1 MNTASAR
8 QVDFLSELIE
18 MKRIYSVI
26 EHSFIK
32 DSTACMVVTSGVPGE
47 GKTTVAAGLSAVAA
61 GHRNL
66 RVLAVD
72 FNWHRPAL
80 HEWFGLNRTFDVN
93 DFGQGRS
100 LLDMVQPTHV
110 KNLDI
115 LTAASTSHSD
125 GRIDEDINHLGKD
138 IMHQA
143 RSAYDVV
150 IMDSSSIFPVNHRM
164 LDPVAVSMDA
174 DAAILVALANMT
186 PRQKLRHARMLLETA
201 GVRVAGVVVNQWK
214 NILFQ

>member
-1 MNTASAR
+1 MNTESAKKL
-8 QVDFLSELIE
+8 DFLSELIE

-26 EHSFIK
+26 EHSLFK
-32 DSTACMVVTSGVPGE
+32 DNAACMVVTSGVPGE

-61 GHRNL
+61 GRGNL

-80 HEWFGLNRTFDVN
+80 HEWFRLNRTFNVN
-93 DFGQGRS
+93 DFGKGKS

-115 LTAASTSHSD
+115 LNARSTSHRD
-125 GRIDEDINHLGKD
+125 RRIDEDIQRLGKD
-138 IMHQA
+138 IIHQA

-150 IMDSSSIFPVNHRM
+150 IVDSASIFPVNHRM

-174 DAAILVALANMT
+174 EAAILVALANMT
-186 PRQKLRHARMLLETA
+186 PRQKLKHARTLLETA
-201 GVRVAGVVVNQWK
+201 GVHVAGVVVNQWK
-214 NILFQ
+214 NILF

>member
-1 MNTASAR
+1 VNTSLAKH
-8 QVDFLSELIE
+8 VELLSGLIE

-26 EHSFIK
+26 EHSLFK
-32 DSTACMVVTSGVPGE
+32 DNAACMVVTSGVPGE

-61 GHRNL
+61 GRGNL

-80 HEWFGLNRTFDVN
+80 HEWFRLNRTLDEN
-93 DFGQGRS
+93 DFRKGKS

-115 LTAASTSHSD
+115 LTATSTTPLD
-125 GRIDEDINHLGKD
+125 RRIDQDVQRLGKD
-138 IMHQA
+138 IIHQA

-150 IMDSSSIFPVNHRM
+150 IVDTASIFPVNHRM

-174 DAAILVALANMT
+174 ETAILVALANMT
-186 PRQKLRHARMLLETA
+186 PRQKLKRARTLLETA
-201 GVRVAGVVVNQWK
+201 GVRIAGVVVNQWK
-214 NILFQ
+214 NILF

>member
-1 MNTASAR
+1 MNTASAK
-8 QVDFLSELIE
+8 QIDFLSELIE

-26 EHSFIK
+26 EHSLFK
-32 DSTACMVVTSGVPGE
+32 DNAACLVVTSGVPGE
-47 GKTTVAAGLSAVAA
+47 GKTTVVAGLSAVAA

-80 HEWFGLNRTFDVN
+80 HEWFGLNRAFDVN
-93 DFGQGRS
+93 DFVQGKS

-115 LTAASTSHSD
+115 LTATSTSLRD
-125 GRIDEDINHLGKD
+125 NRIDEDIHRLGKN
-138 IMHQA
+138 IIHQA

-150 IMDSSSIFPVNHRM
+150 IVDSSSIFPVNHRM

-174 DAAILVALANMT
+174 EAAIMVALANVT
-186 PRQKLRHARMLLETA
+186 PRQKLKRARMLLETA
-201 GVRVAGVVVNQWK
+201 GTYVAGVVVNQWK
-214 NILFQ
+214 NILF